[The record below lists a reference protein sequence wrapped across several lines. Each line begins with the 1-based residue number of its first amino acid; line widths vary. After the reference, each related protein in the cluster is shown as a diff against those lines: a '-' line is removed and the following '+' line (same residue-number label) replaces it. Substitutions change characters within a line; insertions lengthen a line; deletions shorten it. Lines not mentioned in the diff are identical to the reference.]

1 MARRIF
7 VAIPVSK
14 LLQETILL
22 WEEQYANLPVRWL
35 SEKNLHVTLI
45 PPWYE
50 ERVDAV
56 CLKLQAFRGMRA
68 SFGMEFTR
76 VRFGPD
82 EKNPRLIWA
91 EGEVPRELLSLKDGI
106 EEALGQHGEMR
117 PFRLHLTLA
126 RFRPETFSSFP
137 TKKLDERVEWR
148 ERPASF
154 VLMESHLSP
163 HGADYEVLKEI
174 TLAP

>member
-1 MARRIF
+1 MALPIS
-7 VAIPVSK
+7 A

-22 WEEQYANLPVRWL
+22 WEAQYANLPVKWL
-35 SEKNLHVTLI
+35 SGKNLHVTLI

-50 ERVDAV
+50 ERMDAV
-56 CLKLQAFRGMRA
+56 RLKLQAFREMKA
-68 SFGMEFTR
+68 SFGMEFSR

-82 EKNPRLIWA
+82 EKNPRLIWT
-91 EGEVPRELLSLKDGI
+91 EGETPRELISLKDGI
-106 EEALGQHGEMR
+106 EEALGQHGEIR
-117 PFRLHLTLA
+117 SFRLHLTLA

-163 HGADYEVLKEI
+163 QGADYEVLEEI
-174 TLAP
+174 ALAR